1 MNNSIAF
8 ATLLIHLNKE
18 TNVSPED
25 FEKCKSFFRIINAAQ
40 GEVIIRP
47 GETVH
52 EQYFIV
58 EGCVRVYHHD
68 LEHDRD
74 YTLLFGIEEWWISD
88 FIAYHL
94 DLSSGLYVECTH
106 PSTLIAISKN
116 DLHELYNTVPAFES
130 FFRQKLERAFA
141 FNHQR
146 ILSLQKDSGE
156 QRYLDFISQYPN
168 IEQRVK
174 NYQIA
179 SYLGIAPESLSR
191 IRNQLAK
198 K

>member
-1 MNNSIAF
+1 MNDPIAF
-8 ATLLIHLNKE
+8 ATLLLHLNKE
-18 TNVSPED
+18 TSFSPDD
-25 FEKCKSFFRIINAAQ
+25 FEKCKSFFKIIRANQ
-40 GEVIIRP
+40 GEFIIRP
-47 GETVH
+47 GVNVH

-68 LEHDRD
+68 LENDRE

-94 DLSSGLYVECTH
+94 DLPSGLYVECTH

-116 DLHELYNTVPAFES
+116 DLHALYKIVPAFES
-130 FFRQKLERAFA
+130 YFRRKLERAFA

-156 QRYLDFISQYPN
+156 QRYLDFIHQYPN

>member
-1 MNNSIAF
+1 MNDSLAF
-8 ATLLIHLNKE
+8 ATLLLHLNRE
-18 TNVSPED
+18 TSVSPED
-25 FEKCKSFFRIINAAQ
+25 FENCKSFFRIIHAEQ
-40 GEVIIRP
+40 GEVIIKP
-47 GETVH
+47 GVSVH

-58 EGCVRVYHHD
+58 EGCVRVFHHD
-68 LEHDRD
+68 LENDRE
-74 YTLLFGIEEWWISD
+74 YTLQFGIEEWWISD

-94 DLSSGLYVECTH
+94 DLSSGLHVECTH

-116 DLHELYNTVPAFES
+116 NLHELYKIVPALES
-130 FFRQKLERAFA
+130 FFRRKLERAFA

-156 QRYLDFISQYPN
+156 QRYLDFIHQYPN

>member
-1 MNNSIAF
+1 MNISIAF
-8 ATLLIHLNKE
+8 ASLLLHINKE
-18 TNVSPED
+18 TNIKPED
-25 FEKCKSFFRIINAAQ
+25 FEKCKTFFRVFDTYQ
-40 GEVIIRP
+40 GQVIIQP

-58 EGCVRVYHHD
+58 EGCVRAYHLD
-68 LEHDRD
+68 LDKERE
-74 YTLLFGIEEWWISD
+74 YTLLFGIEDWWISD

-94 DLSSGLYVECTH
+94 DSSSSLYVECTR
-106 PSTLIAISKN
+106 PGTLIAISKK
-116 DLHELYNTVPAFES
+116 DLQELYEVVPSLES
-130 FFRQKLERAFA
+130 FFRKELERAFA

-146 ILSLQKDSGE
+146 ILSLQKDTAE
-156 QRYLDFISQYPN
+156 QRYVDFIKQYPD

-191 IRNQLAK
+191 IRNQIAK
-198 K
+198 N